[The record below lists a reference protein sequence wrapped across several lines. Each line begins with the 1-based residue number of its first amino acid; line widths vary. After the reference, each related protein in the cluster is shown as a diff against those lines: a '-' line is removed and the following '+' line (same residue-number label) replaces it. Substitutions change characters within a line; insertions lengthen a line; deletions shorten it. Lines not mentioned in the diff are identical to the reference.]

1 MSLSLILDSININ
14 SEGII
19 FDIIQCLI
27 QRCFNYETTDV
38 REAYALI
45 KKALLGSEHNK
56 VVLILHTQG
65 GIEGSLIIDWLLDQ
79 LPPSTLRNLE
89 VYTFGNAANH
99 FNNLPQKPSKSE
111 TDILSAP
118 SQDEGVP
125 YIEHYANSEDF
136 VSIWGVLHF
145 AKIANRYMGRLF
157 VRRGSGHQFVQHYLD
172 NIFPLGPDRRVL
184 ESNEFMDTL
193 VATEE
198 HSNVFPN
205 ATVDNHSAHT
215 SMIGTKELDDLAKE
229 NEHES
234 DYCQKPLQIK
244 DLSRLWQYRN
254 GASPNDRSALQD
266 VF

>member
-1 MSLSLILDSININ
+1 MLDLTNNN

-27 QRCFNYETTDV
+27 QRCFNYETRDV
-38 REAYALI
+38 REAYALV
-45 KKALLGSEHNK
+45 KKALLGSEFNK
-56 VVLILHTQG
+56 VVLILHSQG

-99 FNNLPQKPSKSE
+99 FNNLPQKPPQSE
-111 TDILSAP
+111 ADTLTVP
-118 SQDEGVP
+118 SQYKSVP

-145 AKIANRYMGRLF
+145 VKITNRYMGRVF
-157 VRRGSGHQFVQHYLD
+157 VHPGSGHQFVQHYLD
-172 NIFPLGPDRRVL
+172 NMFRLGPDRRVL
-184 ESNEFMDTL
+184 ESNEFMDT
-193 VATEE
+193 V
-198 HSNVFPN
+198 
-205 ATVDNHSAHT
+205 VDSGGHLKENSDDRDDNSWAHA
-215 SMIGTKELDDLAKE
+215 SIAGANESDDLFKE

-234 DYCQKPLQIK
+234 EYCQRPPRIK

-254 GASPNDRSALQD
+254 GGSPDSLRAAGESRIQE
-266 VF
+266 